1 MLYLLKADGTIQ
13 RLSTAISAEMDDA
26 SDCLVC
32 RDEQNQEV
40 ARFPRLDVTMFSTKP
55 LIADDAQ
62 PADAAPDDRAT
73 RLVRSYLEARDSML
87 SRVGPVTGQM
97 DAWTDRHSQIPATL
111 RDVAQFEGLRAQRS
125 RLLAEFEDFESEFI
139 AALLSSL
146 VADRTDDTSD
156 AG

>member
-1 MLYLLKADGTIQ
+1 MLYLLKSDGTIQ
-13 RLSTAISAEMDDA
+13 RLSTAISAEIDDA
-26 SDCLVC
+26 SDCLIC
-32 RDEQNQEV
+32 RDEQHQEV

-55 LIADDAQ
+55 LIADDSQ
-62 PADAAPDDRAT
+62 PDAAPDDRAT
-73 RLVRSYLEARDSML
+73 QLVRSYLEARDSML

-97 DAWTDRHSQIPATL
+97 DAWTDRHSQVPATL

-146 VADRTDDTSD
+146 VADRGADGNDDR
-156 AG
+156 